1 MKSQISFFKFF
12 LAFLLVEP
20 ARLITGQDSTNEQ
33 VILLHGLS
41 RTARSMDKLKAHLEK
56 KNFQVYNLNYPSRKF
71 KIEIL
76 SEMVW
81 EQIQELDLPKS
92 TNKIHF
98 VTHSMG
104 GILVRQMLKSHELLT
119 LGRVVMLSPPNKGSE
134 IVDKLGG
141 NPLFEMINGPASI
154 QLGTHSQGFVSKLG
168 KVEFDLGVIT
178 GDRSINLYLS
188 SLIPG
193 KDDGKVSVKRAKIE
207 GMKDFFLCPVA
218 HPFIM
223 NDQSVLRQTEA
234 FLLHGKFQRP

>member
-1 MKSQISFFKFF
+1 MKSRPSFFKFF
-12 LAFLLVEP
+12 LAILVIEP
-20 ARLITGQDSTNEQ
+20 VWLIADQNSTKEQ

-41 RTARSMDKLKAHLEK
+41 RTAKSMNKLEAYLEK
-56 KNFQVYNLNYPSRKF
+56 KNFQVFNLSYPSRKF

-81 EQIQELDLPKS
+81 EQIQDLALPKS

-104 GILVRQMLKSHELLT
+104 GILVRQMLKSHQLLG
-119 LGRVVMLSPPNKGSE
+119 LGRVVMLSPPNRGSE
-134 IVDKLGG
+134 IVDRLGRI
-141 NPLFEMINGPASI
+141 PLFEMINGPAAL
-154 QLGTHSQGFVSKLG
+154 QLGTHSQSFVSKLG

-193 KDDGKVSVKRAKIE
+193 EDDGKVSVKRARIE

-223 NDQSVLRQTEA
+223 NDQTVLRQTEA